1 MTYTRRCSKP
11 SCPNPAVATMTFDY
25 RERSAIIGPLS
36 AHRNPGAY
44 DFCREH
50 AEKLTAPRG
59 WEVVHL
65 TNSFTPP
72 PPNDEELMA
81 LANAVKAAAQNPA
94 PRQAVHP
101 EGYRGPLG
109 RDAHSS
115 NESDATASGPP
126 PATGKRHGHLTLVPP
141 PKQVS

>member
-25 RERSAIIGPLS
+25 RERSAIVGPLS

-81 LANAVKAAAQNPA
+81 LANAVKAAAQNPT
-94 PRQAVHP
+94 PRQTVRP

-109 RDAHSS
+109 R
-115 NESDATASGPP
+115 EPQPGWSDSVPEKPDT
-126 PATGKRHGHLTLVPP
+126 TGKRHGHLTLVPP